1 LPKKGF
7 DLKNITGDEDLN
19 TPLILLFMYS
29 MMFIAEC
36 MGLMKNL
43 DAYGSVIL
51 IEPILFADNIFET
64 IGNLC
69 WFSMSAAILYAALV
83 QKQLFLKFTYL
94 LGTLPFI
101 LTGPIINKLGYKS
114 LHVIKV
120 AVIFTVTM
128 CLFKYL
134 ITTIKLYQDTIK
146 KEGKADNHCVE

>member
-1 LPKKGF
+1 
-7 DLKNITGDEDLN
+7 LKSITGDEDLN
-19 TPLILLFMYS
+19 TPILLMLMYS

-51 IEPILFADNIFET
+51 IEPIFFADNIFET
-64 IGNLC
+64 IGNFC
-69 WFSMSAAILYAALV
+69 WFFMPAAILFAALG
-83 QKQLFLKFTYL
+83 QKQLFLKCTYL

-101 LTGPIINKLGYKS
+101 LTGPIINKIGYKS

-120 AVIFTVTM
+120 AVIFIVTM

-134 ITTIKLYQDTIK
+134 ITTIKLYQAALK
-146 KEGKADNHCVE
+146 REGKADNNRVDSTG